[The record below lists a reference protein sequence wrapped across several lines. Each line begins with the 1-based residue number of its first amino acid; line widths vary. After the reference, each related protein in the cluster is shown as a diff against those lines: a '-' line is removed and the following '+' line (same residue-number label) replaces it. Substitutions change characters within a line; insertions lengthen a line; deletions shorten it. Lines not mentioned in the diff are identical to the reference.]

1 MRECKKFG
9 DLGIKAEAP
18 KNIGPKII
26 VFDIENEMT
35 NDELMDE
42 LYLKNLKDAGVSNE
56 EF

>member
-1 MRECKKFG
+1 MQKFG
-9 DLGIKAEAP
+9 DLGLKVESP

-26 VFDIENEMT
+26 VFDIENEMK

-42 LYLKNLKDAGVSNE
+42 LYLKNLKDAGVSDE